1 MEPAGEIAS
10 PSGVVSH
17 PPGFTPG
24 NKQQESREINS
35 RGVLDS
41 PQHSPLTTFHW
52 TNSAVFFLFF
62 FFKITEQAENKPLI
76 YVLFLIRPSQKTD
89 GIHMGKEDPLAD
101 LKRCWSRKQAW
112 GKQGLDRSL
121 AGPPVEPAEGWRV
134 YERSSWMP
142 AGGTGSLLAAG

>member
-17 PPGFTPG
+17 PPGRKEP
-24 NKQQESREINS
+24 REINS

-41 PQHSPLTTFHW
+41 PQHSLLTTFHW
-52 TNSAVFFLFF
+52 TNSAVVFF
-62 FFKITEQAENKPLI
+62 FFFTITEQAENKPLI
-76 YVLFLIRPSQKTD
+76 YVLFLIRPGQKTD
-89 GIHMGKEDPLAD
+89 GIHTGKEDPLAG

-134 YERSSWMP
+134 YELSSWMP